1 MCEDHLR
8 TNTRMKRGQLSE
20 RKVVPVRMCIHPHLH
35 EHEYLITL
43 KKFFLKVI
51 VCTHSR
57 LV

>member
-43 KKFFLKVI
+43 KFFFKVI